1 MTYKLPILVL
11 FLFFFSIINA
21 QTSVEQKKV
30 DSVNS
35 IEYYYIVSNLA
46 IARSVFKKNVE
57 LAQKINYTEGL
68 AISNSKLALAYYLS
82 GKFEESANCHLE
94 AIRGFEQLNKYPELA
109 HEYAEFGFSL
119 KRRDLEKANLY
130 MQRALQVIKEHGLE
144 KESTS
149 IPTYNNYGTVKLI
162 GNELDSAEY
171 YFNYVL
177 KEELKAKNTIGI
189 PYAYNNL
196 ADLNIQRKEYK
207 KAHHYLNLSDQYRN
221 KEIGE
226 FGRIENTV
234 LLAYLFKAENK
245 VDSSIYYCKIAL
257 EKAKKTGY
265 NYVVKECLE
274 LLIDLSQL
282 KNNYPGAFAY
292 SMQLMEYKDSVLTL
306 ETSQR
311 LQELQVEFDTEQ
323 QEKELSQKAVE
334 ITKAK
339 LKITWLIIS
348 IVLVFAIMAWVFR
361 FQNQRRKH
369 QKMEYLLEKERETT
383 RTNKEMYDEKV
394 RISRE
399 LHDNIGSQLTFMI
412 SSLEN
417 YDNIGDKSI
426 KPKLKGMV
434 EFGKSTMTDLRDT
447 IWAMKT
453 EAGTVQQLFEKIL
466 DVKSKLDI
474 STVIE
479 VKLIGNEN
487 FELNPTEMLNAYRII
502 QEGIQNCIKYSQAKQ
517 LKITFESNDVLQIR
531 IQDDGIGFN
540 MEETTTGNGLH
551 NMKNR
556 AKEIGA
562 ILIITS
568 ENQKGT
574 LIELTISK
582 EK

>member
-1 MTYKLPILVL
+1 MTYKLPILVVFL
-11 FLFFFSIINA
+11 FLYSTINA

-35 IEYYYIVSNLA
+35 IAYYYIVSNLA

-82 GKFEESANCHLE
+82 GKFEESANCHLK

-149 IPTYNNYGTVKLI
+149 VPTYNNYGTVKLI

-207 KAHHYLNLSDQYRN
+207 KAHYYLNLSDQYRN
-221 KEIGE
+221 KEVGE

-234 LLAYLFKAENK
+234 LLAYLFKAQNK
-245 VDSSIYYCKIAL
+245 VDSSIYYCKIVL
-257 EKAKKTGY
+257 EKAKKASY

-292 SMQLMEYKDSVLTL
+292 SQQLMEYKDSVLTL

-311 LQELQVEFDTEQ
+311 LEELQIEFDTEQ
-323 QEKELSQKAVE
+323 REKELSQKAVE

-339 LKITWLIIS
+339 LKITWLIVS
-348 IVLVFAIMAWVFR
+348 IVLVLAIMALVFR
-361 FQNQRRKH
+361 FQAQRRKR
-369 QKMEYLLEKERETT
+369 QKMEYLLEKEREAT

-434 EFGKSTMTDLRDT
+434 EFGKNTMTDLRDT

-453 EAGTVQQLFEKIL
+453 EAGTVQQLFSKIL

-474 STVIE
+474 SIE
-479 VKLIGNEN
+479 FEIELIGNN
-487 FELNPTEMLNAYRII
+487 DFELNPTEMLNAYRII

-517 LKITFESNDVLQIR
+517 LKITFEANDYLQIR

-540 MEETTTGNGLH
+540 IEDSPTGNGL
-551 NMKNR
+551 NNIKNR

-562 ILIITS
+562 NLIITS
-568 ENQKGT
+568 EFQKGT
-574 LIELTISK
+574 LIELTLLK

>member
-82 GKFEESANCHLE
+82 GKFEESTNCHLK
-94 AIRGFEQLNKYPELA
+94 AIRGFEELNKYPELA

-119 KRRDLEKANLY
+119 KRRDLKKANLY

-149 IPTYNNYGTVKLI
+149 VPTYNNYGTVKLI

-177 KEELKAKNTIGI
+177 KEELKAHNTIGI

-207 KAHHYLNLSDQYRN
+207 KAHHYLNLSDEYRN
-221 KEIGE
+221 KEVGE

-234 LLAYLFKAENK
+234 LLATIYRAENK
-245 VDSSIYYCKIAL
+245 IDSAIYYCKISL
-257 EKAKKTGY
+257 DKAKKASY
-265 NYVVKECLE
+265 NYVIKECLE
-274 LLIDLSQL
+274 LLVDLKQL
-282 KNNYPGAFAY
+282 QHNYPEAFAY
-292 SMQLMEYKDSVLTL
+292 SKQLMEYKDSVLTL

-311 LQELQVEFDTEQ
+311 LEELQVEFDTELK
-323 QEKELSQKAVE
+323 EKELSQKAVE
-334 ITKAK
+334 IAKAK

-348 IVLVFAIMAWVFR
+348 IVLVVAVMFWVFR
-361 FQNQRRKH
+361 FQDQRRKR
-369 QKMEYLLEKERETT
+369 QKMEFLLEKERETL
-383 RTNKEMYDEKV
+383 RTTKELYDEKV

-417 YDNIGDKSI
+417 LDNTRDQTI

-434 EFGKSTMTDLRDT
+434 EFGKNTLTDLRDT

-453 EAGTVQQLFEKIL
+453 EAGTVQQLFAKIL

-474 STVIE
+474 STEFEIE
-479 VKLIGNEN
+479 LIGNN
-487 FELNPTEMLNAYRII
+487 DFELNPTEMLNAYRII

-517 LKITFESNDVLQIR
+517 LKITFEASDVLQIC
-531 IQDDGIGFN
+531 IQDNGIGFN
-540 MEETTTGNGLH
+540 LEDSSTGNGLH

-562 ILIITS
+562 ELIITS
-568 ENQKGT
+568 DNQKGT
-574 LIELTISK
+574 QIKLTIFK